1 MGLIGETGC
10 GKTILGMTIIYKY
23 KEKDLLRLSEEEMRK
38 MRGSAAKLSVGLVA
52 PLPRD
57 DGYYPCW
64 KKLRD
69 AHKEA
74 TDGLKA
80 AILERTAEKARNVP
94 KPVWM
99 TLKGQRPFL

>member
-1 MGLIGETGC
+1 MPSIGRRATRRAVGRANGIDAE
-10 GKTILGMTIIYKY
+10 ISIIVV
-23 KEKDLLRLSEEEMRK
+23 
-38 MRGSAAKLSVGLVA
+38 AKS

-74 TDGLKA
+74 TGGLKA
-80 AILERTAEKARNVP
+80 AILERTAEKARNVS